1 MVSIGII
8 PWSVI
13 ALIAAARCGP
23 ASAFAG
29 GRLPFATSHRILAG
43 RTPTRL
49 RSSSDG
55 SEGGEMDKKGFISSI
70 EKLVRDDDGS
80 QTLILTTA
88 RKQRMQDEIG
98 LLVRAND
105 SLQ

>member
-1 MVSIGII
+1 
-8 PWSVI
+8 
-13 ALIAAARCGP
+13 
-23 ASAFAG
+23 
-29 GRLPFATSHRILAG
+29 
-43 RTPTRL
+43 
-49 RSSSDG
+49 
-55 SEGGEMDKKGFISSI
+55 MDKKGFISSI